1 MNQSWINQ
9 NQPWWAR
16 SWISQ
21 QLRSSPTVVQH
32 GFQEP
37 DTARCFDLS
46 GPFRLG
52 RVIFGGPTQLGAL
65 VAMTRL
71 RMGLMTFAARLGRII
86 ISARTL
92 LHTAVTR
99 DFSIVS
105 SAARPRLGL
114 VIFAARLGRIII
126 SAWTLLHTTV
136 TLGFSIVLSA
146 VRLRLGLVIF
156 AARLGRFISARTLLH
171 TAVTRDFSIVSSAA
185 RLRLGL
191 VIIVARLQPG
201 RIISSRT
208 LLDTAVQRNS
218 SSGPRNLNA
227 VISAIRLKFGRVI
240 LLLTLLH
247 AVAQREISAA
257 RLRLGCVIFRG
268 LAQLQ
273 PDTDMGTFINSTRIT
288 PRQSRRVRGEILVS
302 TKLEPDPDLQA
313 NKLMTFD
320 PGGRF
325 HEFGGKRPTGA
336 RWAVR

>member
-1 MNQSWINQ
+1 MITYNYPAITPVEPPLLLIHASGDQCFFVVLMNQSWINQ

-146 VRLRLGLVIF
+146 V
-156 AARLGRFISARTLLH
+156 
-171 TAVTRDFSIVSSAA
+171 